1 MVINRLYLSDR
12 TSRSKYLI
20 DTGADVSVIPL
31 ITVSKHLPPA
41 SLQLFAANGTVISTY
56 GQKLVTLD
64 LGLRRVFKW
73 PFIIAGVSQPIIGA
87 DFLRHYGLLVDIRH
101 GCLVDS
107 LTKLHTQGMVQQGN
121 NSGIEAVNGNTK
133 FHRLLVEFLY
143 LVEAVSTPRK
153 LRHEI
158 PVREEDIPKTAVT
171 TPFGLFEFIY
181 MPFRLSNAA
190 ATFQR
195 FIHQVLRG
203 MDFYVPYFDDVLVAS
218 EDEDQHLSHLRQV
231 FQRFEEYSMVLNAS
245 KCVLGET
252 SVKFLGHLV
261 TSEGISPLP
270 EKVMAI
276 TYFPK
281 PETVKELRRFLAI
294 FNFYRRFIPHA
305 ARTQAVLNN
314 YLKGAKKND
323 RTPILWAEESAVAFE
338 KCKKDPAEAT
348 VLYHPSADASLAIVV
363 DASDTAVGDALHQQT
378 SKWWQP
384 LAFFSKTI
392 SSTVEV
398 QCV

>member
-31 ITVSKHLPPA
+31 TMISKHLPPA

-121 NSGIEAVNGNTK
+121 YSGIKAANGNTK
-133 FHRLLVEFLY
+133 FHRLLSEFPS

-153 LRHEI
+153 LRHE
-158 PVREEDIPKTAVT
+158 AFH
-171 TPFGLFEFIY
+171 TPRCE
-181 MPFRLSNAA
+181 
-190 ATFQR
+190 
-195 FIHQVLRG
+195 
-203 MDFYVPYFDDVLVAS
+203 
-218 EDEDQHLSHLRQV
+218 
-231 FQRFEEYSMVLNAS
+231 
-245 KCVLGET
+245 
-252 SVKFLGHLV
+252 
-261 TSEGISPLP
+261 
-270 EKVMAI
+270 
-276 TYFPK
+276 
-281 PETVKELRRFLAI
+281 
-294 FNFYRRFIPHA
+294 
-305 ARTQAVLNN
+305 RTQAVLNN

-323 RTPILWAEESAVAFE
+323 RTPILWAEESAAAFE
-338 KCKKDPAEAT
+338 KCKKDLAQAT

-363 DASDTAVGDALHQQT
+363 DASDTAVGAALHQQT
-378 SKWWQP
+378 SKGWQP
-384 LAFFSKTI
+384 LAFFSKTLSPAQRRYSAYDRELLAAYMAIKYFRHMVEGRSFTLFTDHKPLVYAFKQKEDKCTPRQLRHLDLIGQFTTDIRYLKGSENVVADTLSRIHI
-392 SSTVEV
+392 STINTPSVVDFSKMARE
-398 QCV
+398 